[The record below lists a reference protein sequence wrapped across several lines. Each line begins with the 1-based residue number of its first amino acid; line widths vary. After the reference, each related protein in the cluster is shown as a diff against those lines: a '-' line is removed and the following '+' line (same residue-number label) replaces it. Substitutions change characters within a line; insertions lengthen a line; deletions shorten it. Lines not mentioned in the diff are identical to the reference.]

1 MNATPPDLAPD
12 TSDASANSDDTYR
25 PQQEPVPPRPT
36 EENLHR
42 VTYEGKELILVGTA
56 HVSPKSVQEVQSVI
70 YHERPNTVCVELD
83 EIRYRSLTDDEY
95 WRKLDI
101 FQVVRQKKVG
111 LLLANTALSSIQRRI
126 GNKLGVQPGAEM
138 LAAVRKA
145 EEVGAE
151 LVLADRNIQATFR
164 RTWRNLSW
172 WNQAR
177 MLSVLL
183 AAPFSS
189 IEDEIGEEDIEKLKE
204 QGQMTD
210 MLTEFAKVMPQVKKP
225 LIDERNQYLISK
237 VREAPGAKVV
247 AVVGAA
253 HVPGMLE
260 ELHSPVDRQ
269 SLDEVPPPSPLG
281 QALKWVIPVIV
292 LGAFAW
298 GYFKLEQQTFEQ
310 MLYAWLLPNA
320 LFALIGTAIAGGKL
334 LTILTAAVA
343 SPITSLNP
351 ALPVGVVTGL
361 VEAWLRR
368 PTVDDCE
375 RITDD
380 ISSLRGIY
388 RNRFTRVLLVVVL
401 SIIGSAL
408 GAWVGGVWVVKL
420 LVGSG

>member
-1 MNATPPDLAPD
+1 MTEAAPIDAHRPEPNRPDNVTRVD
-12 TSDASANSDDTYR
+12 YR
-25 PQQEPVPPRPT
+25 
-36 EENLHR
+36 
-42 VTYEGKELILVGTA
+42 GKELILIGTA
-56 HVSPKSVQEVQSVI
+56 HVSPKSVEEVQEVI
-70 YHERPNTVCVELD
+70 DRERPDSVCVELD

-101 FQVVRQKKVG
+101 FQVVKQKKVG

-126 GNKLGVQPGAEM
+126 GKKLGVQPGAEM

-151 LVLADRNIQATFR
+151 LVLADRNIQCTFR

-172 WNQAR
+172 WNQSK
-177 MLSVLL
+177 LLTVLL
-183 AAPFSS
+183 MAPFSS
-189 IEDEIGEEDIEKLKE
+189 IEDEIGEAEIEQLKE
-204 QGQMTD
+204 HGQMTD
-210 MLTEFAKVMPQVKKP
+210 MLTEFARAMPQVKAP

-237 VREAPGAKVV
+237 VREAPGKRVV

-260 ELHSPVDRQ
+260 ELEKAVDRDA
-269 SLDEVPPPSPLG
+269 LDQVPPPSRLG
-281 QALKWVIPVIV
+281 EALKWVIPVVV
-292 LGAFAW
+292 LGAFAY

-310 MLYAWLLPNA
+310 MIYAWLLPNA
-320 LFALIGTAIAGGKL
+320 LFALIGTAIAGGKP

-368 PTVDDCE
+368 PTVEDCE
-375 RITDD
+375 RITED

-401 SIIGSAL
+401 SIFGSAL
-408 GAWVGGVWVVKL
+408 GAWVGGAWVVKL
-420 LVGSG
+420 LVGAS

>member
-1 MNATPPDLAPD
+1 MSDLQSDPSPPAT
-12 TSDASANSDDTYR
+12 DDV
-25 PQQEPVPPRPT
+25 QPRPDAAPPVT
-36 EENLHR
+36 GEHVKR

-56 HVSPKSVQEVQSVI
+56 HVSPKSVEEVQTVI
-70 YHERPNTVCVELD
+70 ERERPDSVCVELD

-126 GNKLGVQPGAEM
+126 GKKLGVQPGAEM

-172 WNQAR
+172 WNQSR
-177 MLSVLL
+177 LLSVLL
-183 AAPFSS
+183 IAPFSS

-204 QGQMTD
+204 QGQMND
-210 MLTEFAKVMPQVKKP
+210 MLTEFAKVMPQVKQP

-247 AVVGAA
+247 AIVGAA

-260 ELHSPVDRQ
+260 ELNRPIDREA
-269 SLDEVPPPSPLG
+269 LERVPPPSRFG
-281 QALKWVIPVIV
+281 QALKWVIPAIV
-292 LGAFAW
+292 LSAFAW
-298 GYFKLEQQTFEQ
+298 GYFRLGQDTFEH
-310 MLYAWLLPNA
+310 MMYAWLLPNA
-320 LFALIGTAIAGGKL
+320 LLALIGTAIAGGKP

-380 ISSLRGIY
+380 ITSIRGIY

-401 SIIGSAL
+401 SILGSAA
-408 GAWVGGVWVVKL
+408 GAWVGGLWVVR
-420 LVGSG
+420 LVFGAE

>member
-1 MNATPPDLAPD
+1 MSEPQPDPGLETSNAPATA
-12 TSDASANSDDTYR
+12 DDTYR
-25 PQQEPVPPRPT
+25 PRQEPAPPKPA
-36 EENLHR
+36 EESMRR
-42 VTYEGKELILVGTA
+42 VSYEGKELILVGTA
-56 HVSPKSVQEVQSVI
+56 HVSPKSVQDVQSVI
-70 YHERPNTVCVELD
+70 YHERPDSVCVELD

-126 GNKLGVQPGAEM
+126 GKKLGVQPGAEM
-138 LAAVRKA
+138 LAAVQQA
-145 EEVGAE
+145 EKMGAG

-183 AAPFSS
+183 VAPFSS
-189 IEDEIGEEDIEKLKE
+189 IEDEIGEDDIEKLKE

-237 VREAPGAKVV
+237 VREAPGEKVV

-260 ELHSPVDRQ
+260 ELANPVDREALEQ
-269 SLDEVPPPSPLG
+269 VPPPSPFG
-281 QALKWVIPVIV
+281 QALKWVIPAIV
-292 LGAFAW
+292 LSAFAW
-298 GYFKLEQQTFEQ
+298 GYFKLGQQTFEQ
-310 MLYAWLLPNA
+310 MVYAWLLPNA
-320 LFALIGTAIAGGKL
+320 VLALLGTVIAGGKP

-351 ALPVGVVTGL
+351 ALPVGVATGL

-375 RITDD
+375 HITDD

-401 SIIGSAL
+401 SIFGSAA
-408 GAWVGGVWVVKL
+408 GAWVGGVWVVRL
-420 LVGSG
+420 LFGAE